1 MCRCWKDLT
10 ERISWTSLH
19 TIGFIA
25 FSIGHRFDC
34 ETSAGETDEV
44 VTIDTKRQIRFPTSL
59 HGKCGLRVT
68 DIPLDR
74 LEPHRKNSFDPLT
87 EGIALSR
94 QKSNRVEI
102 IKDDVVA
109 RFDDR
114 IIEGNMGDTID
125 IHEAGAFFLRL
136 KNWAKKV

>member
-1 MCRCWKDLT
+1 
-10 ERISWTSLH
+10 
-19 TIGFIA
+19 
-25 FSIGHRFDC
+25 
-34 ETSAGETDEV
+34 
-44 VTIDTKRQIRFPTSL
+44 
-59 HGKCGLRVT
+59 
-68 DIPLDR
+68 IPLDR

-114 IIEGNMGDTID
+114 IIEGNTGDTID